1 MLREAGRAFARRA
14 GPPVARLLA
23 RTWRIEVLGAERWNR
38 ALEGTRPYVLLSW
51 HEALLPVMWHHRGR
65 GIAALVSE
73 ARDGEYLAGFA
84 RSLGYLLIRGSSR
97 RGGGKA
103 LLRAIR
109 ALRAGTPIGVTP
121 DGPRG
126 PRRVVKPGALAA
138 AERGNALIVPVHADS
153 RPAWR
158 AGSWDGFL
166 IPPPFARVRVAYG
179 EPFAVGVGGIT
190 REAALARAASELEA
204 AMRLAAWP
212 SGAATPTG

>member
-1 MLREAGRAFARRA
+1 MLRGAGPALARWL

-23 RTWRIEVLGAERWNR
+23 RTWRIEVFSSERSRQALHGA
-38 ALEGTRPYVLLSW
+38 RPYVLLSW

-84 RSLGYLLIRGSSR
+84 RSLGYGLIRGSST
-97 RGGGKA
+97 RGGGRA
-103 LLRAIR
+103 LLAAIR
-109 ALRAGTPIGVTP
+109 ALQDGTPIGVTP

-126 PRRVVKPGALAA
+126 PRRIVKPGALAA
-138 AERGNALIVPVHADS
+138 AERSGAVVVPVHADS

-158 AGSWDGFL
+158 AASWDGFL
-166 IPPPFARVRVAYG
+166 VPPPFARVRVAYG
-179 EPFAVGVGGIT
+179 EPFAVGAGGVT
-190 REAALARAASELEA
+190 REAAVARAASELES

>member
-1 MLREAGRAFARRA
+1 MLKAVGGALARWL
-14 GPPVARLLA
+14 GPPAARLLA
-23 RTWRIEVLGAERWNR
+23 RTWRIEVLGSDRWSQ
-38 ALEGTRPYVLLSW
+38 ALLGARPYVLLSW

-73 ARDGEYLAGFA
+73 ARDGEYLARFA
-84 RSLGYLLIRGSSR
+84 RSLGYRLIRGSSS
-97 RGGGKA
+97 RGGRRA
-103 LLRAIR
+103 LLGAIR
-109 ALRAGTPIGVTP
+109 ALREGTPVGVTP

-138 AERGNALIVPVHADS
+138 AERGGALIVPVHADS

-166 IPPPFARVRVAYG
+166 VPPPFARVRVAYG
-179 EPFAVGVGGIT
+179 EPFAVGAGGIT
-190 REAALARAASELEA
+190 REAAVARATGELEA

-212 SGAATPTG
+212 NGAVTPTG